1 MKAIQKTTYIERED
15 DDETIFDEIIRTAK
29 SNQIS
34 QNLST
39 EWYQFIKQPTK
50 QTVCQTLH
58 EEHDNLVASNFTWV
72 MIIRGWLFLVLFNM
86 LICSNWLYTWPVP
99 TMQKTRTL
107 VTEWERKV
115 TVRNS
120 ISFNFQNL
128 RWIEL
133 CLLGI
138 LVCNNGPDRV

>member
-58 EEHDNLVASNFTWV
+58 EEHDNLVASNFT
-72 MIIRGWLFLVLFNM
+72 
-86 LICSNWLYTWPVP
+86 
-99 TMQKTRTL
+99 
-107 VTEWERKV
+107 
-115 TVRNS
+115 
-120 ISFNFQNL
+120 
-128 RWIEL
+128 
-133 CLLGI
+133 
-138 LVCNNGPDRV
+138 